1 MSTLNRTPLYAKH
14 AAAGARF
21 VDFGGWEMPVQYQ
34 GIAAEHQAVRTG
46 VGLFDVSHMG
56 QIDVRGPGALEAVNA
71 LITNDLAAIKDGQAL
86 YTCLCREDGGILDD
100 LVVYRYD
107 LDHIFICCN
116 AGNRAKVAGWFATH
130 LGGAGSGLT
139 VADQSDAFALLAVQG
154 PQAVA
159 LVAGL
164 AEGLP
169 AGTDVRSIG
178 RYHFAEGTVA
188 GIPTIFSRTGYT
200 GEDGFELYVPAA
212 QAEALWDA
220 LFAAEPGLVPVGL
233 GARDT
238 LRLEMKFAL
247 YGNDIDEG
255 TTPLEAGLAWV
266 TKLHKADFMG
276 KAALLAQREA
286 GVPRRLVAVRLD
298 GKAIARHGYPVV
310 DAAGAQIGVVTSGAP
325 SPSLGYPIAM
335 AYVPDG
341 QHALGSRVS
350 IQVRNRVE
358 TGTIVKA
365 PFYVP
370 NASV

>member
-1 MSTLNRTPLYAKH
+1 MSTLKRTPLYAKH

-34 GIAAEHQAVRTG
+34 GIAAEHHAVRTG

-56 QIDVRGPGALEAVNA
+56 QIDVQGPDALAAVNA
-71 LITNDLAAIKDGQAL
+71 LITNDLNAIKDGQAL

-100 LVVYRYD
+100 LVVYRFSTAR
-107 LDHIFICCN
+107 IFICCN
-116 AGNRAKVAGWFATH
+116 AGNRAKVAGWFASH
-130 LGGAGSGLT
+130 LGADGSGLI
-139 VADQSDAFALLAVQG
+139 VADQSDTFALLAVQG
-154 PQAVA
+154 PKAVD

-164 AEGLP
+164 T
-169 AGTDVRSIG
+169 AGADARSIG

-188 GIPTIFSRTGYT
+188 GIPTLISRTGYT
-200 GEDGFELYVPAA
+200 GEDGFELYVPAD
-212 QAEALWDA
+212 QAEAAWDA
-220 LFAAEPGLVPVGL
+220 LFAADPSLVPIGL

-266 TKLHKADFMG
+266 TKLAKPDFIG

-310 DAAGAQIGVVTSGAP
+310 DAEGSPIGVVTSGAP

-341 QHALGSRVS
+341 QHAVGSTVS

-358 TGTIVKA
+358 TGTIVKS
-365 PFYVP
+365 PFYVHP
-370 NASV
+370 API